1 MPDVY
6 VSTYGFRLSL
16 FTLTLPEPGPS
27 VTFLTP
33 CSCSTRV
40 FTFFESP
47 AFFSHWTFFQE
58 LEQEWLMGCRKRG
71 GRTKKRG
78 NVPHPCPLQQAAC
91 LRPWVGQWGGRPKLQ
106 SHALASHC
114 HRGHLSAGGSLGTN
128 EFKINISQFHENGI
142 LGRRP
147 LYKTDTHGGAP
158 SKEVVAWGLPIGDP
172 LISPHLTTSLWGSIG
187 VAKAQSK
194 CAEVGSWS
202 DGFRGDVQ
210 NI

>member
-1 MPDVY
+1 MPRFVACRR
-6 VSTYGFRLSL
+6 GFGGACWLADPTDSHHGGIFVNARCLRKHLRISALL

-40 FTFFESP
+40 FTFFGSP

-58 LEQEWLMGCRKRG
+58 LEQEWPKGCRKRG

-78 NVPHPCPLQQAAC
+78 NVPHPCPLQQTAW

-128 EFKINISQFHENGI
+128 GFKINISQFHENGI
-142 LGRRP
+142 
-147 LYKTDTHGGAP
+147 
-158 SKEVVAWGLPIGDP
+158 
-172 LISPHLTTSLWGSIG
+172 
-187 VAKAQSK
+187 
-194 CAEVGSWS
+194 
-202 DGFRGDVQ
+202 
-210 NI
+210 

>member
-16 FTLTLPEPGPS
+16 FTLTLLEPGPS

-40 FTFFESP
+40 FTFFLLKSCLLFPLDIFSGAGMAEGLQKTRGQDQKERQCPPPLSP
-47 AFFSHWTFFQE
+47 AA
-58 LEQEWLMGCRKRG
+58 
-71 GRTKKRG
+71 GR
-78 NVPHPCPLQQAAC
+78 